1 MSMSNV
7 KVSTRLSLGFGA
19 ILLIMLALT
28 AIGIWRMQVISDV
41 MVTMTQQDNLRLQ
54 ETVRWRENR
63 EKNWIRTRAMLLNAS
78 PQFNAILEPE
88 IAATSAAIS
97 ESQKKIESLL
107 RIEEDIRLFKGLDSH
122 RAAYRNL
129 RTALM
134 QQSANGDH
142 VADRVE
148 SELKPLADAYDQALG
163 QFADY
168 QLKVYTETRETALAQ
183 VRQSQIMLASVA
195 GITLLL
201 GIWGAWALGRSIT
214 RPLHQAV
221 GIADEIAH
229 GNLTQSF
236 TISGRD
242 ETATLLTSLHE
253 MQAKLASIVAGV
265 RQNADSVANAS
276 AEIAQGNN
284 DLSARTEQ
292 QASALEQTAASM
304 EQLGATVRQNAD
316 NAAQA
321 NQLAMNANDVANQSG
336 GVVEQMVSTMREI
349 EDSGQRIAAIIGVI
363 DSIAFQTNILALNAA
378 VEAARAGE
386 QGRGFAVVASEVRAL
401 AGRSAEAAKEIKTLI
416 DTSVQRVGHG
426 TQLADQA
433 GQSMQ
438 EMINAIGRVTDIMA
452 EISAASREQSS
463 GVSQVGE
470 AITQMDRTTQQNAAL
485 VEESAAAADNLRSQA
500 VQLVQA
506 MAFFQVNEGGTAR
519 PGTAAAHAAPIP
531 STKTAAVPA
540 INKGKV
546 EKKLANSPKTI
557 APTAPKKAAPTAPTP
572 APATA
577 LTAPKPKPA
586 AKAPSKPATSNEDDW
601 ETF

>member
-1 MSMSNV
+1 
-7 KVSTRLSLGFGA
+7 
-19 ILLIMLALT
+19 MLF
-28 AIGIWRMQVISDV
+28 RS
-41 MVTMTQQDNLRLQ
+41 
-54 ETVRWRENR
+54 
-63 EKNWIRTRAMLLNAS
+63 
-78 PQFNAILEPE
+78 
-88 IAATSAAIS
+88 
-97 ESQKKIESLL
+97 
-107 RIEEDIRLFKGLDSH
+107 
-122 RAAYRNL
+122 
-129 RTALM
+129 
-134 QQSANGDH
+134 
-142 VADRVE
+142 
-148 SELKPLADAYDQALG
+148 
-163 QFADY
+163 
-168 QLKVYTETRETALAQ
+168 ETAVAQ
-183 VRQSQIMLASVA
+183 VHQCKIMLASVA

-321 NQLAMNANDVANQSG
+321 NQLAMNANEVANQSG

-386 QGRGFAVVASEVRAL
+386 QGRGFAVVASEVRNL
-401 AGRSAEAAKEIKTLI
+401 AQRSADAAKEIKGL
-416 DTSVQRVGHG
+416 
-426 TQLADQA
+426 
-433 GQSMQ
+433 
-438 EMINAIGRVTDIMA
+438 
-452 EISAASREQSS
+452 ISASVENVSLGTTQVAEAGSTMEEIVTGIKRVADIVGEIASASREQSS
-463 GVSQVGE
+463 GIAQINQAVTELDGV
-470 AITQMDRTTQQNAAL
+470 TQQNAAL
-485 VEESAAAADNLRSQA
+485 VEQTSAASSALQEQA
-500 VQLVQA
+500 
-506 MAFFQVNEGGTAR
+506 R
-519 PGTAAAHAAPIP
+519 D
-531 STKTAAVPA
+531 
-540 INKGKV
+540 
-546 EKKLANSPKTI
+546 LANLAASFTLSSQGGGKQSPMV
-557 APTAPKKAAPTAPTP
+557 ALTP
-572 APATA
+572 ASTRQVPR
-577 LTAPKPKPA
+577 
-586 AKAPSKPATSNEDDW
+586 
-601 ETF
+601 

>member
-1 MSMSNV
+1 
-7 KVSTRLSLGFGA
+7 
-19 ILLIMLALT
+19 
-28 AIGIWRMQVISDV
+28 
-41 MVTMTQQDNLRLQ
+41 
-54 ETVRWRENR
+54 
-63 EKNWIRTRAMLLNAS
+63 
-78 PQFNAILEPE
+78 
-88 IAATSAAIS
+88 
-97 ESQKKIESLL
+97 
-107 RIEEDIRLFKGLDSH
+107 
-122 RAAYRNL
+122 
-129 RTALM
+129 M

-148 SELKPLADAYDQALG
+148 SELKPLDDAYDQALG
-163 QFADY
+163 QFADH

-433 GQSMQ
+433 GHSMQ

-519 PGTAAAHAAPIP
+519 PGPAAAHAAPRP
-531 STKTAAVPA
+531 SAKPIAAPA
-540 INKGKV
+540 INSGKV
-546 EKKLANSPKTI
+546 EKKLANSPKTT